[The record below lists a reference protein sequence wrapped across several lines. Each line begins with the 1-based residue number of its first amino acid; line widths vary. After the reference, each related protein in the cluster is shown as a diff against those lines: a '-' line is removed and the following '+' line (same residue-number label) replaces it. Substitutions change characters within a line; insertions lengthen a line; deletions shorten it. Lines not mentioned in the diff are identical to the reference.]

1 MKKSKED
8 EEIFAERMQA
18 SKLKINGQVILGRAN
33 YQLKIEDSMRTLDKD
48 VERLSRLGRTRI
60 DALDDMERRLK
71 RMRHQLKVTSVPT
84 VNDRISADLYLNNKA
99 NIENKFSVCPRCN
112 RKILTNLLQVH
123 DLACA
128 RLQSDDTK
136 FLGLRPVPNVGEEI
150 QSLIDEH
157 AVFVPQPPRRVRVKQ
172 KGTSY
177 IVWEWDKPVYEGG
190 WPVTDYEIS
199 YAANIADF
207 NTKTKKYDRYRE
219 VCPSLSTSNW
229 CFSEPITHNGYT
241 MVGLRAGTEYT
252 DLKIRCRNKHGWS
265 EWVDMV
271 SPEEDKY
278 DPFAGLSNIKTDKV
292 ARKRVKTV
300 GVTTNPAEPAT
311 PPLYFLCSLITTSC
325 VHLQVPSPPRFIS
338 IYSPSLC
345 HHKSMHVFV
354 PCNSGTHPSTTAGCQ
369 LSSTPYI
376 TQSWSTALR
385 PQIVTAWKSDPTRS
399 YPLIL
404 THPPHTNTPSFYI
417 LCHNNTC
424 SQLTSLLIY
433 ILSHKTFTHNTPYH
447 SNTPF
452 HNTPSHMYIGTPGQG
467 AY

>member
-1 MKKSKED
+1 MKKAKED
-8 EEIFAERMQA
+8 ELFAERMQA

-33 YQLKIEDSMRTLDKD
+33 YQLKIEDSIRTLDKD

-84 VNDRISADLYLNNKA
+84 VNDRIAADLYLNNKA
-99 NIENKFSVCPRCN
+99 NVENKFSVCPRCN

-241 MVGLRAGTEYT
+241 MVNLRAGTEYT
-252 DLKIRCRNKHGWS
+252 DLLIRCRNKHGWS
-265 EWVDMV
+265 EWVEMV
-271 SPEEDKY
+271 SSEEDKY
-278 DPFAGLSNIKTDKV
+278 DPFAGLNNIKTDKV
-292 ARKRVKTV
+292 VRKRMKTP

-325 VHLQVPSPPRFIS
+325 VHLQWDTPFYDGGLPIVEYAVHYTVMEHVPTATDRDRVEERPNKV
-338 IYSPSLC
+338 IYIPSL
-345 HHKSMHVFV
+345 
-354 PCNSGTHPSTTAGCQ
+354 NTHSLNTHSLATAASNTHITHTLINRSHST
-369 LSSTPYI
+369 LS
-376 TQSWSTALR
+376 Q
-385 PQIVTAWKSDPTRS
+385 
-399 YPLIL
+399 
-404 THPPHTNTPSFYI
+404 HPFITPSRKH
-417 LCHNNTC
+417 L
-424 SQLTSLLIY
+424 
-433 ILSHKTFTHNTPYH
+433 
-447 SNTPF
+447 
-452 HNTPSHMYIGTPGQG
+452 PGESAYQRQRGSDARGHHQIHYPQPARRHRCGRRRRQG
-467 AY
+467 DCLAI